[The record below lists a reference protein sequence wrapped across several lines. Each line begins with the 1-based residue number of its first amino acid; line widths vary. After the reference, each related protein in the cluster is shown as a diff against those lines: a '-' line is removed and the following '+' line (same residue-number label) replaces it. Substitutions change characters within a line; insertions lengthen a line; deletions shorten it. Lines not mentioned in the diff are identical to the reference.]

1 MFYRSFCRVDLQA
14 CSIPY
19 TFAISKYL
27 AYHKDFLGAHAN
39 PANPAKGL
47 YESIKDMAEYKKC
60 LYDKI
65 KAVF

>member
-1 MFYRSFCRVDLQA
+1 MVSISVIKSICEDAMSF
-14 CSIPY
+14 
-19 TFAISKYL
+19 FISTYL

-39 PANPAKGL
+39 PANLVKGL
-47 YESIKDMAEYKKC
+47 YESIKDMAEDKKC

>member
-1 MFYRSFCRVDLQA
+1 MFF
-14 CSIPY
+14 
-19 TFAISKYL
+19 ISTYH
-27 AYHKDFLGAHAN
+27 AYHKDYYFGSHAN

-47 YESIKDMAEYKKC
+47 YESIKDMAEDKKC